1 MKKVYIDPACNFL
14 YSSFY
19 IRGLLDF
26 FGKYSVGFSDAHF
39 VELRYNLHT
48 HIFAFVCAGKKYAID
63 FADSN
68 QVFYDEFLRW
78 ADVYAKVNYNSEH
91 IPNVYAHKIVK
102 CGCNYGMAI
111 YSHKWMAALV
121 AMRNW
126 YLCHRR
132 VQFSFTSY
140 LSRYIMSVK
149 RQSQSTQKS
158 TERNDYIFFVSTL
171 WKGQDK
177 YNQARI
183 NFIRACHNLQSEGLI
198 TFEGGLI
205 PDMQQNMEGLDDVLW
220 QKRIPYDEYTEKLSQ
235 SCCVFNTPAYFDCHG
250 WKLAEYIAM
259 GKIIL
264 STTFVNDL
272 PHEMENN
279 TNIIFCDNSIADMQ
293 MKIRELIADEQ
304 YRTMLKRGVKE
315 YYIEHAC
322 PKEVVKNL
330 IENEIKKY

>member
-48 HIFAFVCAGKKYAID
+48 HVFAFVCAGKKYVID

-68 QVFYDEFLRW
+68 QIFYEDFLEW

-126 YLCHRR
+126 YLCHHRI
-132 VQFSFTSY
+132 SFTFTQF
-140 LSRYIMSVK
+140 LSRYLMSVK
-149 RQSQSTQKS
+149 RKEMVFTRNA
-158 TERNDYIFFVSTL
+158 ERSNYIFFVSTL

-177 YNQARI
+177 CNQARI
-183 NFIRACHNLQSEGLI
+183 NFIRACHNLQAAGLVV
-198 TFEGGLI
+198 FEGGLL
-205 PDMQQNMEGLDDVLW
+205 PDVEQDTTGIEDVLL
-220 QKRIPYDEYTEKLSQ
+220 KERISYKEYATKVAQ

-259 GKIIL
+259 KKIII
-264 STTFVNDL
+264 STPFVNEL
-272 PHEMENN
+272 PEAMIDKI
-279 TNIIFCDNSIADMQ
+279 NILFCDNSVIGIESTI
-293 MKIRELIADEQ
+293 KSLIADD
-304 YRTMLKRGVKE
+304 RLKVNIQKGINN
-315 YYIEHAC
+315 YSLGYAC
-322 PKEVVKNL
+322 PEKV
-330 IENEIKKY
+330 IEGILSYET

>member
-48 HIFAFVCAGKKYAID
+48 HVFAFVCAGKKYVID

-68 QVFYDEFLRW
+68 QIFYDEFLRW
-78 ADVYAKVNYNSEH
+78 ADIYAKVNYNSKY
-91 IPNVYAHKIVK
+91 IPTAYTQKIVG

-111 YSHKWMAALV
+111 YPNRWLAIIV
-121 AMRNW
+121 AIKNW
-126 YLCHRR
+126 VLCHRR
-132 VQFSFTSY
+132 VQFSFREY

-177 YNQARI
+177 CNQARI
-183 NFIRACHNLQSEGLI
+183 NFIRACHNLQDEGLLV
-198 TFEGGLI
+198 FEGGLI
-205 PDMQQNMEGLDDVLW
+205 PDKEQDVSNIEDVLLRE
-220 QKRIPYDEYTEKLSQ
+220 RIPYQEYALKLAQ
-235 SCCVFNTPAYFDCHG
+235 SCCAFNTPAYYDCHG

>member
-1 MKKVYIDPACNFL
+1 MKTILIDPACNFL

-19 IRGLLDF
+19 IRGLLDL
-26 FGKYSVGFSDAHF
+26 FGKRSFCFSSIPFAG
-39 VELRYNLHT
+39 LTYTLHT
-48 HIFAFVCAGKKYAID
+48 HIFAFVFNGKKYAID

-68 QVFYDEFLRW
+68 QIFYDEFLRW
-78 ADVYAKVNYNSEH
+78 ADVYAKVNYNSKY
-91 IPNVYAHKIVK
+91 IPTAYTQKIVG

-111 YSHKWMAALV
+111 YPNRWFAIIV
-121 AMRNW
+121 AIKNW
-126 YLCHRR
+126 VLCHRR
-132 VQFSFTSY
+132 VQFSFREY

-177 YNQARI
+177 CNQARI

-205 PDMQQNMEGLDDVLW
+205 LDVQQDVKEVEDVLL
-220 QKRIPYDEYTEKLSQ
+220 KERIPYDEYAKKISQ

-250 WKLAEYIAM
+250 WKLAEYMAM

-264 STTFVNDL
+264 STPFVNEL
-272 PHEMENN
+272 PKGMLDKKH
-279 TNIIFCDNSIADMQ
+279 ILFCDDSVTSMQ
-293 MKIRELIADEQ
+293 AAIRSLILDESLREKIKQGIS
-304 YRTMLKRGVKE
+304 E
-315 YYIEHAC
+315 YYMDYAC
-322 PKEVVKNL
+322 PEKV
-330 IENEIKKY
+330 IKQIIND